1 MTSCN
6 NSIIICLLDE
16 MIIRMMSSL
25 HAGKK
30 ILKRGLLGWDW
41 RYILLIDIQ
50 RCMRRILM
58 VEVRRIEN
66 LSRERLKCRLG
77 LLLDS

>member
-1 MTSCN
+1 
-6 NSIIICLLDE
+6 
-16 MIIRMMSSL
+16 
-25 HAGKK
+25 
-30 ILKRGLLGWDW
+30 
-41 RYILLIDIQ
+41 
-50 RCMRRILM
+50 M

>member
-6 NSIIICLLDE
+6 QSIIICLLDE

-41 RYILLIDIQ
+41 RCILLIDI
-50 RCMRRILM
+50 
-58 VEVRRIEN
+58 
-66 LSRERLKCRLG
+66 
-77 LLLDS
+77 